1 MFHKAVDVRFR
12 EKTILDVVFQDGKI
26 KRYDIS
32 VLFEKYPQ
40 LRVLEDRALFLSG
53 KLMGGFGIIWTD
65 ELDIEVE
72 TIYEDGMLVHEETS
86 ANLILAKAVS
96 SARARKGLTQK
107 EVSAL
112 AGIDQSDFSKI
123 ERGIA
128 NPSVSTLERI
138 AKALGGEL
146 KLQIDFSS
154 M

>member
-40 LRVLEDRALFLSG
+40 LRALEDRALFLSG
-53 KLMGGFGIIWTD
+53 KLMGGFGIIWND

-86 ANLILAKAVS
+86 ANLMLAKAVS

-154 M
+154 I